1 LFLDRLEHASRRLTR
16 YPQGQKRRR
25 VVLADVM
32 SRTPTPTSRPTRVSV
47 LGGNGAS
54 YEMFDIVSY
63 EGETLVVKGPLLFE
77 VGETLRLKLE
87 RDGNVSE
94 LRVRVAA
101 HAGTGLGDDGDVMTE
116 IRVVDSQPVKRLVS
130 G

>member
-1 LFLDRLEHASRRLTR
+1 MARS
-16 YPQGQKRRR
+16 
-25 VVLADVM
+25 
-32 SRTPTPTSRPTRVSV
+32 PTPPLRPTRVSV

-63 EGETLVVKGPLLFE
+63 EGETLMVKGPLLFE

-94 LRVRVAA
+94 LRARVAA
-101 HAGTGLGDDGDVMTE
+101 HAGAGEDVLTE
-116 IRVVDSQPVKRLVS
+116 IRVVDTVPVKRLVS